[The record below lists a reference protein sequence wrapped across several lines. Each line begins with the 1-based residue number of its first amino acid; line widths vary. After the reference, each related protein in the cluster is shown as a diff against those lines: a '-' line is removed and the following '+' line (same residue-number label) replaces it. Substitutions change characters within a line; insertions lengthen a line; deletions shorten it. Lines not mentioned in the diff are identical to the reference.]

1 VRVVIAPDKMRGS
14 ATALEVAAAARRAA
28 TAAGWDCDEV
38 PVADGGEGTLDVLG
52 GPNRTTSVTGPLGD
66 PVEAAWRLDGRTAV
80 VEMARAS
87 GLALVG
93 GADGNDPVGASS
105 VGTGELLGAAI
116 DAGARRLLVGLG
128 GSATTDGGLGA
139 LRALYPLHRLAGV
152 EIVALC
158 DVRTTFVDAAPVFA
172 PQKGASAAQVEL
184 LRRRLDRLADVYLA
198 DHGVDVRELPGAGAA
213 GGLAGGLAV
222 AGARLTG
229 GFDAVADELGLPDLL
244 VGADLAVTAEGFL
257 DEQSFEGKVVGGV
270 ADLAAAAGVPCL
282 AVVGEVV
289 EDLPAE
295 GRRPGLRV
303 VSLVE
308 RFGDDRARTDTLA
321 CIEAVVGEAL
331 AEYGRH

>member
-1 VRVVIAPDKMRGS
+1 
-14 ATALEVAAAARRAA
+14 
-28 TAAGWDCDEV
+28 
-38 PVADGGEGTLDVLG
+38 
-52 GPNRTTSVTGPLGD
+52 
-66 PVEAAWRLDGRTAV
+66 
-80 VEMARAS
+80 
-87 GLALVG
+87 
-93 GADGNDPVGASS
+93 
-105 VGTGELLGAAI
+105 
-116 DAGARRLLVGLG
+116 
-128 GSATTDGGLGA
+128 
-139 LRALYPLHRLAGV
+139 
-152 EIVALC
+152 
-158 DVRTTFVDAAPVFA
+158 
-172 PQKGASAAQVEL
+172 
-184 LRRRLDRLADVYLA
+184 
-198 DHGVDVRELPGAGAA
+198 
-213 GGLAGGLAV
+213 V

-270 ADLAAAAGVPCL
+270 ADLAAAAGVRCL